1 MTKKQNSTPE
11 TVRSDYALVQVT
23 LTLAVETWLCDE
35 HESQKHDAVIES
47 VLDKLTGDIDNEIV
61 VLASDFTPL
70 TLTKAVQS

>member
-1 MTKKQNSTPE
+1 MPKKQTTAPE

-35 HESQKHDAVIES
+35 HSDLVPDAVIET
-47 VLDKLTGDIDNEIV
+47 VFDRLTDDHAEIV
-61 VLASDFTPL
+61 VLASEFTPL